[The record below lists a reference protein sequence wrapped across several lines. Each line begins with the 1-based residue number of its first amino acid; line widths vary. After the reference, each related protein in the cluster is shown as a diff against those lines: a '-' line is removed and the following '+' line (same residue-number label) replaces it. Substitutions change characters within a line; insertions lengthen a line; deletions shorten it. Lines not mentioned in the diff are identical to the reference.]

1 MKPVQ
6 TFLDEYGESHKNKI
20 NKTIHWIFVPLIMF
34 SIFGMLWQVQVPVE
48 TVPSWVNLATVSMLV
63 VLGFYLRLSR
73 PLFFG
78 FIVVAT
84 LIILGNYY
92 LAEALASKWLHLAVS
107 AGIFFVSWVF
117 QFIGHEIEGKKPS
130 FIKDLQFLL
139 IGPAWLLHF
148 IYRKLGVPYQ

>member
-6 TFLDEYGESHKNKI
+6 AFLDEYGESHKNKV

-34 SIFGMLWQVQVPVE
+34 SIFGILWQVQIPVE
-48 TVPSWVNLATVSMLV
+48 SVPSWVNLATLAMAV

-78 FIVVAT
+78 FMFIAAA
-84 LIILGNYY
+84 IIAGNYA
-92 LAEALASKWLHLAVS
+92 LAELFDNKLIHLAVS
-107 AGIFFVSWVF
+107 AGIFVVSWVF
-117 QFIGHEIEGKKPS
+117 QFIGHEIEGAKPS
-130 FIKDLQFLL
+130 FFKDMQFFL

-148 IYRKLGVPYQ
+148 VYRKLGVPYQ